1 VKEFSEVVLNFF
13 KCAALVAAGFW
24 AFYKFDLTETP
35 QLAPTLKLNGTLE
48 QAKLGQPAAC
58 DFKLTISINN
68 DYKSPVE
75 IKRVNARLWF
85 FDFPT
90 LTENV
95 TFFDFRDLEKRK
107 PAWELPPGADQP
119 LAFKVYPSQGAW
131 YQFDIL
137 VRKPEKPYI
146 YHKVTV
152 DSDMPAITN
161 ALFNS
166 GCSRFDCG

>member
-1 VKEFSEVVLNFF
+1 VKGFSEVVLNFF

-48 QAKLGQPAAC
+48 QGKLGQPAAC

-85 FDFPT
+85 FESTRTCRQFPVHYLVAAIRVSIAGKLSHSHPPLGMIPLICRSGLT
-90 LTENV
+90 LRKSRGLRSHLMLEIVV
-95 TFFDFRDLEKRK
+95 T
-107 PAWELPPGADQP
+107 
-119 LAFKVYPSQGAW
+119 
-131 YQFDIL
+131 
-137 VRKPEKPYI
+137 
-146 YHKVTV
+146 
-152 DSDMPAITN
+152 
-161 ALFNS
+161 
-166 GCSRFDCG
+166 